1 MLHRESIIF
10 QSCCVLFFLCIFYRS
25 LLYTRNGAPCFC
37 LHVSPARR
45 VYHMIYIKWTQYS
58 FICQSHKETS
68 HRSDNHHS
76 VQHIIRINIHPCVVQ
91 TSPHINCVHIV
102 PSNWN
107 AYFHLKKQNKEYYS
121 FTSVYCLAERVCLC
135 VIIAI

>member
-1 MLHRESIIF
+1 MPVTQGDESP
-10 QSCCVLFFLCIFYRS
+10 V
-25 LLYTRNGAPCFC
+25 
-37 LHVSPARR
+37 
-45 VYHMIYIKWTQYS
+45 
-58 FICQSHKETS
+58 
-68 HRSDNHHS
+68 SDNHHS

-102 PSNWN
+102 SSNWN